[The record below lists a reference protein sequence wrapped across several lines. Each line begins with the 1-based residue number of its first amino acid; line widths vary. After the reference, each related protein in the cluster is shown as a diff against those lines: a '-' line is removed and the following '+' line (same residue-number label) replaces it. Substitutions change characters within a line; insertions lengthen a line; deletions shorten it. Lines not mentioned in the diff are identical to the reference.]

1 MGMSTETPS
10 FDEMETVDAPDQSG
24 DGDAEWIE
32 LDAGES
38 VVGELRKRQETQ
50 DYDNDVLEIARGL
63 GDVVVMFSNG
73 QIDRRLDSLAD
84 EYGSAEGLVLG
95 FKKTEETRTFTPNGS
110 DEEVEFNLWE
120 VRQMRK

>member
-1 MGMSTETPS
+1 MSTETPS
-10 FDEMETVDAPDQSG
+10 FDEMEAVDAPDQSG
-24 DGDAEWIE
+24 DADAEWID
-32 LDAGES
+32 LDAGET

-73 QIDRRLDSLAD
+73 QIDRRLDTLAD

-95 FKKTEETRTFTPNGS
+95 FKKTEETRSFTPPGE
-110 DEEVEFNLWE
+110 DEEVEFNIWE
-120 VRQMRK
+120 VRQLRD